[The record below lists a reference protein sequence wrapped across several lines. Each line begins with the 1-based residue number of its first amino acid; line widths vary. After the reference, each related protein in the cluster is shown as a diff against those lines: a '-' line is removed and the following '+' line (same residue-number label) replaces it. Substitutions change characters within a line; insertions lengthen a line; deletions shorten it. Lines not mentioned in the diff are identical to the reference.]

1 MTTVLKLGGSV
12 ITEKGDR
19 ETLDGRA
26 LDGLADAI
34 ADAAGT
40 GDATAGDAA
49 DLVVVHGAGS
59 FGHFYADEHDAGVES
74 GVRDARAVL
83 DIHGAMKTLDGF
95 VLSRLHDRGVPALP
109 VHPLSAAHRDDEG
122 DLTLPLG
129 QVTTMLDEG
138 FVPVLHGDGVVHA
151 GEGVTI
157 LSGDEV
163 VVRLA
168 ADLSADRVGMVST
181 VPGVLDA
188 DGDVIPEIRSFDDV
202 ADALGGSDAT
212 DVTGGMA
219 GKVRTLLELDAPSHV
234 FGAADLPA
242 FLRGGSPGTRVHRS

>member
-26 LDGLADAI
+26 LDELADAI

-40 GDATAGDAA
+40 GDATASERA
-49 DLVVVHGAGS
+49 DLAVVHGAGS
-59 FGHFYADEHDAGVES
+59 FGHHYADEHGAGVES
-74 GVRDARAVL
+74 GVRDARAVM
-83 DIHGAMKTLDGF
+83 DIHGAMKTLDAF
-95 VLSRLHDRGVPALP
+95 VLSRLHERGVPALP
-109 VHPLSAAHRDDEG
+109 VHPLSVGHRDETG
-122 DLTLPLG
+122 ELALPLG
-129 QVTTMLDEG
+129 QAATMLEEG

-168 ADLSADRVGMVST
+168 ADLDADRVGMVST

-188 DGDVIPEIRSFDDV
+188 DGDVIPEIRSFDAA

-219 GKVRTLLELDAPSHV
+219 GKVRALLELDAPSHV

-242 FLRGGSPGTRVHRS
+242 FLDGGSTGTRIHRE